1 MLFLL
6 FCKKENILFLL
17 FCKKEY
23 DYLHIS
29 KKCSTFAAFLD
40 TIIKMQENNIP
51 IVDCPY
57 GDYMI
62 GDASGKL
69 MNEYGRYPCKIKCGV
84 YALLVRGTAHATI
97 NVTEYDF
104 KANDVL
110 LLEPGS
116 FLLIREFSEDALVYW
131 IVFSSRFLEKNT
143 VNNKMSLS
151 ALQLH
156 SPKISV
162 SENHAQVLCSMYD
175 TIVKALNAT
184 PTMLDSEKMVHI
196 FNLLQTSYA
205 KYAHEQDEYLVKPM
219 DRKTEIYQDYC
230 RLVLQHYQEWHH
242 VSQYAEAMRLTLPH
256 LCSTIKSVGD
266 RTAGDIIIEAIITDA
281 KSQLKITNLQ
291 VKEIALNLGFDNV
304 AFFNRFF
311 KSRVGV
317 TPKAYRNG

>member
-1 MLFLL
+1 MH
-6 FCKKENILFLL
+6 N
-17 FCKKEY
+17 
-23 DYLHIS
+23 YLHNS
-29 KKCSTFAAFLD
+29 KKSSNFAPIFD
-40 TIIKMQENNIP
+40 TIIKMNENNIP

-131 IVFSSRFLEKNT
+131 IVFGSKFLEKHT
-143 VNNKMSLS
+143 VNNRMSLS
-151 ALQLH
+151 TLQLH
-156 SPKISV
+156 SPKLSV

-175 TIVKALNAT
+175 TIVKALNAQ

-205 KYAHEQDEYLVKPM
+205 KYAHQQDEYLIKPQ

-230 RLVLQHYQEWHH
+230 QLVLTHYQEWHH
-242 VSQYAEAMRLTLPH
+242 VSQYADAMRLTLPH
-256 LCSTIKSVGD
+256 LCSTIKSVGN
-266 RTAGDIIIEAIITDA
+266 RTAGEIIIEAILTDA

-291 VKEIALNLGFDNV
+291 IKEIALSLGFDNV

-311 KSRVGV
+311 KSHVGL

>member
-1 MLFLL
+1 M
-6 FCKKENILFLL
+6 
-17 FCKKEY
+17 
-23 DYLHIS
+23 HIS
-29 KKCSTFAAFLD
+29 KKSSTFAVDFD
-40 TIIKMQENNIP
+40 TNVKMKENNIP

-116 FLLIREFSEDALVYW
+116 FLLIREFSDDALVYW
-131 IVFSSRFLEKNT
+131 IVFGSKFLEKHT

-156 SPKISV
+156 SPKLSV
-162 SENHAQVLCSMYD
+162 SENHAEVICSMYD
-175 TIVKALNAT
+175 TVVKALNAQ

-205 KYAHEQDEYLVKPM
+205 KYAHERDEYLVKPM
-219 DRKTEIYQDYC
+219 DRKTEIYQEYC
-230 RLVLQHYQEWHH
+230 QLVLKHYQEWHH
-242 VSQYAEAMRLTLPH
+242 VSQYADAMRLTLPH
-256 LCSTIKSVGD
+256 LCSTIKSVGE

-291 VKEIALNLGFDNV
+291 IKEIALSLGFDNV

-311 KSRVGV
+311 KSHVGV
-317 TPKAYRNG
+317 TPKAYRNA

>member
-1 MLFLL
+1 
-6 FCKKENILFLL
+6 
-17 FCKKEY
+17 
-23 DYLHIS
+23 
-29 KKCSTFAAFLD
+29 
-40 TIIKMQENNIP
+40 
-51 IVDCPY
+51 
-57 GDYMI
+57 MI

-84 YALLVRGTAHATI
+84 YAMLVRGTAHATI

-104 KANDVL
+104 KANDIL

-131 IVFSSRFLEKNT
+131 IVFGSKFLEKHT

-156 SPKISV
+156 SPKIST
-162 SENHAQVLCSMYD
+162 SENHAQVLCSMYQ
-175 TIVKALNAT
+175 TVVAALNAQ
-184 PTMLDSEKMVHI
+184 PSMLDSEKMVHI

-205 KYAHEQDEYLVKPM
+205 KYAHEQDEYLVKPL
-219 DRKTEIYQDYC
+219 DRRTEIYQDYC
-230 RLVLQHYQEWHH
+230 QLVLQHYQEWHH

-256 LCSTIKSVGD
+256 LCSTIKSVGN

-291 VKEIALNLGFDNV
+291 IKEIALSLGFDNV

-311 KSRVGV
+311 KSHVGV

>member
-1 MLFLL
+1 M
-6 FCKKENILFLL
+6 N
-17 FCKKEY
+17 
-23 DYLHIS
+23 
-29 KKCSTFAAFLD
+29 
-40 TIIKMQENNIP
+40 ENNIP
-51 IVDCPY
+51 VVDCPY

-84 YALLVRGTAHATI
+84 YAFLVRGTAHATI

-131 IVFSSRFLEKNT
+131 VVFASRFLEKHT
-143 VNNKMSLS
+143 VNNRMTLTS
-151 ALQLH
+151 LQLH
-156 SPKISV
+156 SPKITIQES
-162 SENHAQVLCSMYD
+162 HAKVLCSFYNSM
-175 TIVKALNAT
+175 IAALNTT
-184 PTMLDSEKMVHI
+184 PSMLDSEKMVHI
-196 FNLLQTSYA
+196 FNLLQTSYT
-205 KYAHEQDEYLVKPM
+205 KYAREQDEYLVRPL

-230 RLVLQHYQEWHH
+230 QLVLQHYHEWHH

-256 LCSTIKSVGD
+256 LCSTIKAVGE

-281 KSQLKITNLQ
+281 KSQLKITNQQ
-291 VKEIALNLGFDNV
+291 VKEIALSLGFDNV

-311 KSRVGV
+311 KARVGV

>member
-1 MLFLL
+1 MH
-6 FCKKENILFLL
+6 
-17 FCKKEY
+17 EY
-23 DYLHIS
+23 LCVS
-29 KKCSTFAAFLD
+29 KKSSIFAPNFNTF
-40 TIIKMQENNIP
+40 IKMKENNIP

-116 FLLIREFSEDALVYW
+116 FLLIREFSDDALVYW
-131 IVFSSRFLEKNT
+131 IVFGSSFLEKYT

-156 SPKISV
+156 SPKLNV
-162 SENHAQVLCSMYD
+162 SENHAKVLCSMYD
-175 TIVKALNAT
+175 TIIAALNAE
-184 PTMLDSEKMVHI
+184 PSMLDTEKMVHV
-196 FNLLQTSYA
+196 FNLLRTSYS
-205 KYAHEQDEYLVKPM
+205 KYAHEQEEYLVKPM

-230 RLVLQHYQEWHH
+230 QLVLKHYQEWHH
-242 VSQYAEAMRLTLPH
+242 VSQYAEAMRITLPH

-291 VKEIALNLGFDNV
+291 VKEIALSLGFDNV

-317 TPKAYRNG
+317 TPKAYRNA

>member
-1 MLFLL
+1 MHIR
-6 FCKKENILFLL
+6 KKSSI
-17 FCKKEY
+17 
-23 DYLHIS
+23 
-29 KKCSTFAAFLD
+29 FAADLY
-40 TIIKMQENNIP
+40 TIIKMKENNIP

-69 MNEYGRYPCKIKCGV
+69 MNEYGRYPCKISCGV
-84 YALLVRGTAHATI
+84 YAMLVRGTAHATI

-104 KANDVL
+104 KANDIL

-116 FLLIREFSEDALVYW
+116 FLLIREFSDDALVYW
-131 IVFSSRFLEKNT
+131 IVFGSKFLEKNT
-143 VNNKMSLS
+143 VNNRMSLS

-162 SENHAQVLCSMYD
+162 SENHAQVLCSMYQ
-175 TIVKALNAT
+175 TITAALNAR

-196 FNLLQTSYA
+196 FNLLQTSYS
-205 KYAHEQDEYLVKPM
+205 KYAREQDEYLIKPM
-219 DRKTEIYQDYC
+219 DRRTEIYQDYC
-230 RLVLQHYQEWHH
+230 QLVLKHYNEWHH

-256 LCSTIKSVGD
+256 LCSTIKSVGS

-291 VKEIALNLGFDNV
+291 IKEIALSLGFDNV

-311 KSRVGV
+311 KSHVGV

>member
-1 MLFLL
+1 M
-6 FCKKENILFLL
+6 K
-17 FCKKEY
+17 
-23 DYLHIS
+23 
-29 KKCSTFAAFLD
+29 
-40 TIIKMQENNIP
+40 ENNIP

-116 FLLIREFSEDALVYW
+116 FLLIREFSDDALVYW
-131 IVFSSRFLEKNT
+131 IVFGSKFLEKYT
-143 VNNKMSLS
+143 VNNRMSLS

-156 SPKISV
+156 SPKLSV
-162 SENHAQVLCSMYD
+162 SENHAAVLCSMYD
-175 TIVKALNAT
+175 TVIKALNAE
-184 PTMLDSEKMVHI
+184 PTMLDTEKMVHI
-196 FNLLQTSYA
+196 FNLLQVSYR
-205 KYAHEQDEYLVKPM
+205 KYAHEQDEYLVKPV

-230 RLVLQHYQEWHH
+230 QLVLKHYHEWHH
-242 VSQYAEAMRLTLPH
+242 VGQYAEAMRITLPH
-256 LCSTIKSVGD
+256 LCSTIKAVGD
-266 RTAGDIIIEAIITDA
+266 RMAGDIIIEAIITDA
-281 KSQLKITNLQ
+281 KSQLKITTLQ
-291 VKEIALNLGFDNV
+291 VKEIALSLGFDNV

-311 KSRVGV
+311 KARVGV

>member
-1 MLFLL
+1 MH
-6 FCKKENILFLL
+6 
-17 FCKKEY
+17 EY
-23 DYLHIS
+23 LCVS
-29 KKCSTFAAFLD
+29 KKSSTFAPNFN
-40 TIIKMQENNIP
+40 TFIKMKENNIR

-110 LLEPGS
+110 LIEPGS
-116 FLLIREFSEDALVYW
+116 FLLIREFSDDALVYW
-131 IVFSSRFLEKNT
+131 IVFGSSFLEKYT

-156 SPKISV
+156 SPKLNV
-162 SENHAQVLCSMYD
+162 SENHAKVLCSMYD
-175 TIVKALNAT
+175 TIIAALNAE
-184 PTMLDSEKMVHI
+184 PSMLDTEKMVHV
-196 FNLLQTSYA
+196 FNLLRTSYA
-205 KYAHEQDEYLVKPM
+205 KYAHEQEEYLVKPM

-230 RLVLQHYQEWHH
+230 QLVLKHYQEWHH
-242 VSQYAEAMRLTLPH
+242 VSQYAEAMRITLPH

-291 VKEIALNLGFDNV
+291 VKEIALSLGFDNV

-317 TPKAYRNG
+317 TPKAYRNA

>member
-1 MLFLL
+1 M
-6 FCKKENILFLL
+6 
-17 FCKKEY
+17 
-23 DYLHIS
+23 HIS
-29 KKCSTFAAFLD
+29 KKRTTFAANFD
-40 TIIKMQENNIP
+40 TFIKMRENNIP

-116 FLLIREFSEDALVYW
+116 FLLIREFSDDALVYW
-131 IVFSSRFLEKNT
+131 IVFGSKFLEKNT
-143 VNNKMSLS
+143 VNNRMSLS

-156 SPKISV
+156 SPIISI
-162 SENHAQVLCSMYD
+162 SENHAQVLCKMYEA
-175 TIVKALNAT
+175 VVAALNAT
-184 PTMLDSEKMVHI
+184 PSMLDSEKMVHI

-205 KYAHEQDEYLVKPM
+205 KYAREQDEYLIKPL

-230 RLVLQHYQEWHH
+230 RLVLEHYQEWHH
-242 VSQYAEAMRLTLPH
+242 VSSYAEAMRLTLPH
-256 LCSTIKSVGD
+256 LCSTIKAVGN

-291 VKEIALNLGFDNV
+291 VKEIALSLGFDNV

-311 KSRVGV
+311 KARVGV

>member
-1 MLFLL
+1 M
-6 FCKKENILFLL
+6 KE
-17 FCKKEY
+17 
-23 DYLHIS
+23 H
-29 KKCSTFAAFLD
+29 
-40 TIIKMQENNIP
+40 NIP

-116 FLLIREFSEDALVYW
+116 FLLIHEFSEDALVYW
-131 IVFSSRFLEKNT
+131 VVFGSSFLEKHT
-143 VNNKMSLS
+143 FNNRMSLT
-151 ALQLH
+151 AMQLH
-156 SPKISV
+156 SPIISV

-175 TIVKALNAT
+175 TVTAALNAT

-196 FNLLQTSYA
+196 FNLLQTSYS
-205 KYAHEQDEYLVKPM
+205 KYAREQDDYLTRPN

-230 RLVLQHYQEWHH
+230 DLVLKHYQEWHH
-242 VSQYAEAMRLTLPH
+242 VGQYADAMRITLPH
-256 LCSTIKSVGD
+256 LCSTIKTVGE
-266 RTAGDIIIEAIITDA
+266 RTAGDIIIEAILTDA
-281 KSQLKITNLQ
+281 KSQLKITTLPI
-291 VKEIALNLGFDNV
+291 KEIAASLGFDNV

-311 KSRVGV
+311 KSHVGQ
-317 TPKAYRNG
+317 TPKVYRKGE

>member
-1 MLFLL
+1 MH
-6 FCKKENILFLL
+6 
-17 FCKKEY
+17 

-29 KKCSTFAAFLD
+29 KKCSNFAAILD
-40 TIIKMQENNIP
+40 TIIKMKENNIP

>member
-1 MLFLL
+1 M
-6 FCKKENILFLL
+6 K
-17 FCKKEY
+17 
-23 DYLHIS
+23 
-29 KKCSTFAAFLD
+29 
-40 TIIKMQENNIP
+40 ENNIP

-84 YALLVRGTAHATI
+84 YALLVRGTARATI
-97 NVTEYDF
+97 NVTDYEF
-104 KANDVL
+104 KQNDIL

-116 FLLIREFSEDALVYW
+116 FLFIREFSDDALVYW
-131 IVFSSRFLEKNT
+131 IVFSSNFLEKYT

-156 SPKISV
+156 SP
-162 SENHAQVLCSMYD
+162 
-175 TIVKALNAT
+175 
-184 PTMLDSEKMVHI
+184 TMLDTEKMVHV
-196 FNLLQTSYA
+196 FNLLRTSYA
-205 KYAHEQDEYLVKPM
+205 KYAHEQDEYLVKPL

-230 RLVLQHYQEWHH
+230 QLVLKHYHEWHH
-242 VSQYAEAMRLTLPH
+242 VSQYADAMRLTLPH
-256 LCSTIKSVGD
+256 LCSTIKAVGD

-317 TPKAYRNG
+317 TPKAYRNA

>member
-1 MLFLL
+1 M
-6 FCKKENILFLL
+6 
-17 FCKKEY
+17 
-23 DYLHIS
+23 HIS
-29 KKCSTFAAFLD
+29 KKCSTFAANLD
-40 TIIKMQENNIP
+40 TIIKMKENNIP

-162 SENHAQVLCSMYD
+162 NENHAQVLCSMYD